1 MWRVRKQTLGGR
13 GRGLPGRCK
22 GPTVECVLSGSWKDN
37 VFWPRGQRGVDVCDK
52 ALSSFSC
59 NIPSCLS
66 SLAFIHPLFIQEST
80 DEFHYPVAGTML
92 DMDTTVSMSTDSGP
106 KDVIG
111 KEKRMPGCY
120 GVTEGKLSSLPW
132 ITRMRMRRKNFK
144 PKKTYVHRF
153 RGKGMLGKARNL
165 ENSWRLPE

>member
-1 MWRVRKQTLGGR
+1 MTSPLPRCLLFTTLVSIVSVSI
-13 GRGLPGRCK
+13 GLMVCK
-22 GPTVECVLSGSWKDN
+22 CISSYSSPSLDSIAEL
-37 VFWPRGQRGVDVCDK
+37 
-52 ALSSFSC
+52 LSSGWQVLNEKLWLHVYPAFLVW
-59 NIPSCLS
+59 LS
-66 SLAFIHPLFIQEST
+66 FTLYSFKEST

-92 DMDTTVSMSTDSGP
+92 GMDTTVSMSTDSGP